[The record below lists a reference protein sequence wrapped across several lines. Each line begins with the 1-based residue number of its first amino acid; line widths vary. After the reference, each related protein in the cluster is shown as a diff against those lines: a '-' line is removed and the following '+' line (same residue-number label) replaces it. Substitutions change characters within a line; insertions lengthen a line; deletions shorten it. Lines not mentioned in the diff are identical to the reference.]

1 VLVLPH
7 GIVLLFSLLAFISFL
22 VEGALLDWSAL
33 LLVTTRMVS
42 AARGGIGYMVFSI
55 AMTAGRFSG
64 DRATAWLGDRKMFL
78 LSGLSA
84 VSGFALLLA
93 THHALPAMGGFV
105 LIGLGAANIV
115 PILFRRAANQQQMPG
130 PLALAATTGAGY
142 AGLLAGPAFVGFIAN
157 SIGLRGAFVALG
169 LLMSLVP
176 ALSKRVDVS

>member
-1 VLVLPH
+1 
-7 GIVLLFSLLAFISFL
+7 

-64 DRATAWLGDRKMFL
+64 DRATAWLGDRKML
-78 LSGLSA
+78 LASGAAA
-84 VSGFALLLA
+84 VLGFALLLA
-93 THHALPAMGGFV
+93 TSHALLAMAGFV
-105 LIGLGAANIV
+105 FIGLGAANIV
-115 PILFRRAANQQQMPG
+115 PILFRRAANQREMPG

-142 AGLLAGPAFVGFIAN
+142 AGLLAGPALVGFVAN
-157 SIGLRGAFVALG
+157 SIGLRGAFVALA

-176 ALSKRVDVS
+176 ALSKSVDVSA